1 VALALAG
8 VAVALWFFTANDD
21 ATTSGPPAQA
31 PGVAAVVPSQFAAD
45 VRRGNVVLLV
55 RSGDLGP
62 VQDFA
67 TEVAGPAN
75 RALRAAGQAVI
86 VAGDARL
93 GGLGPDATCTDHTGA
108 AVPCGPVADL
118 VAYAQDRRVAVA
130 SADDPALR
138 AFVEYWLGRS
148 SG

>member
-21 ATTSGPPAQA
+21 ATTGGPPVQA
-31 PGVAAVVPSQFAAD
+31 PGVAATVPSPFAAD

-55 RSGDLGP
+55 GRGDLGP
-62 VQDFA
+62 VRDFA
-67 TEVAGPAN
+67 TQVAGPAN

-86 VAGDARL
+86 VVGDARR
-93 GGLGPDATCTDHTGA
+93 G
-108 AVPCGPVADL
+108 L
-118 VAYAQDRRVAVA
+118 VAYAQDRRLAA
-130 SADDPALR
+130 PSADDPALR